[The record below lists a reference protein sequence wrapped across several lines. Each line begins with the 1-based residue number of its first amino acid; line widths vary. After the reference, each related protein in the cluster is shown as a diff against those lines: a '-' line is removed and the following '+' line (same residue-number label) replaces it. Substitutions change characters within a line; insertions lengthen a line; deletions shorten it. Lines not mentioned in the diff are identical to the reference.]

1 MKNQLPLQSLLRFI
15 PFFLIC
21 IFCVQQ
27 LSAQLSWQ
35 RMPGPPGGFSFGSFA
50 VGTGGKWLQRGSI
63 IGVHESADG
72 GQNWRWNALPT
83 SIHTEAALH
92 IAVDGHL
99 WFFDR
104 DEVLHSADNGRNWV
118 EVEGDSS
125 LWIENDFLATL
136 VLDSANMLGAKGSG
150 IVRSTN
156 LGKTLTTVF
165 PVVGGLDALAYNPA
179 NGHVF
184 SWKTAP
190 VAGQINKIYRSTD
203 GGLNWSIWEN
213 DPLMTGRTINRMVFA
228 PNGSVLVTTDQWML
242 RSTDDGATWTQTTV
256 RAGDVAVASTGRI
269 LIENLDGTFTE
280 RTFYSDDNGESWQL
294 APVGLM
300 RKFAVMPDG
309 TIFAEYNYTGLY
321 RSNDNGDS
329 WQFSAFGINH
339 HTSPVTL
346 HFYPDNGLVAITQ
359 TGVFYSPNA
368 ATNWEIRY
376 NTLDQMETS
385 VQGTVLPSGTICCV
399 FDNKIMLSTDRGVT
413 WTEITPAGI
422 QAGSAYITI
431 RQVDGVLFATGDD
444 VIFRSEDE
452 GNTWQNLGDIQLN
465 PPAMSADGTFWAYN
479 YGSTLQKST
488 DRGLTWTPV
497 STPVSNQHKIFPLPN
512 GALLLLGGGKIHR
525 SVNNGASWTTTNQ
538 TYMNGVGATL
548 VNAAGHLFV
557 VGNQIADVLLMSA
570 DDGQTWQFVTQPQ
583 SYWADY
589 YLYMAPDERLWFA
602 SGDGVW
608 RTGEPSSQLLTI
620 GGSVG
625 TDLIDDCTLAFS
637 EPRLSRF
644 MVKSVGAN
652 GQTKYGMSD
661 ETGYYRLLSKA
672 GEYQVSAIAP
682 NELWE
687 PCTLPVTVP
696 AMPSSGNIGGKNV
709 AIKPAALC
717 PRLEVDVA
725 VPLLRRCFQTKMA
738 VSYRNTGTQTA
749 TNARIELAL
758 DPYLEVLGTS
768 MPIAA
773 QSGDTL
779 VFELGAV
786 QANAKST
793 IYIDILVSCDAAL
806 SQMHCTEAKIFPDV
820 ICSGWQGSVIST
832 RMECLGDSIL
842 LEIKNTGA
850 GDMPLP
856 RKWQVWRGIWT
867 NFDSLLVS
875 EGNFQLPAGGIFTK
889 KIATPGDATLLL
901 RVPQETGYPF
911 GSGYAQSVLLHCDD
925 SGYLPYTYEYQ
936 VYEPSRDLLCLRNI
950 GSFDPNDKTG
960 FPEGI
965 GAGHHIEKTEPLE
978 YLIRFQ
984 NTGTDTAF
992 TVVIRDTISPL
1003 LNMETLLLGAASHAV
1018 LMNVRDSNELVFA
1031 FNNIM
1036 LPDSNI
1042 NEVNSHGF
1050 VKYSIRQKA
1059 DNLDGEVIR
1068 NRAGIYFD
1076 FNLPVIT
1083 NETWHTVGLPQVSG
1097 LSDIANKKIPVL
1109 LCSPNPFSER
1119 FWVTLSEEVASS
1131 HLLTTQGLSLEITDA
1146 SGRVLRQQAFSGD
1159 KMLVERGDLPSGMLF
1174 IYLKTASGAI
1184 VASGKVVAGNLRK

>member
-1 MKNQLPLQSLLRFI
+1 MKNNLSLKILHV

-21 IFCVQQ
+21 IFCAQP

-35 RMPGPPGGFSFGSFA
+35 RMPGPPGGFSFGSFT
-50 VGTGGKWLQRGSI
+50 VGTNGKWLQRGSA

-92 IAVDGHL
+92 IGVDGHL
-99 WFFDR
+99 WFFNR

-118 EVEGDSS
+118 EAEGDSS

-136 VLDSANMLGAKGSG
+136 MLDSANMLGAKGTG
-150 IVRSTN
+150 IVRSIN

-165 PVVGGLDALAYNPA
+165 PVVGGLNALAYNPA
-179 NGHVF
+179 NGHIF

-203 GGLNWSIWEN
+203 GGLTWSIWEN
-213 DPLMTGRTINRMVFA
+213 DALTTGRTINRMVFA
-228 PNGSVLVTTDQWML
+228 PNGSVFITTDQKML

-256 RAGDVAVASTGRI
+256 RAGDVAVTQTGRI
-269 LIENLDGTFTE
+269 LIENLDGTFTQW
-280 RTFYSDDNGESWQL
+280 TYYSDDNGDIWQP
-294 APVGLM
+294 ASVGLM

-309 TIFAEYNYTGLY
+309 TIFAEYNYSGLY

-376 NTLDQMETS
+376 NTLGQSET
-385 VQGTVLPSGTICCV
+385 VQATVLPSGTICCV
-399 FDNKIMLSTDRGVT
+399 FDNKIMRSIDRGIT

-422 QAGSAYITI
+422 PAGSSYITI
-431 RQVDGVLFATGDD
+431 RQVDGVLFSTGND
-444 VIFRSEDE
+444 VMFRSEDE
-452 GNTWQNLGDIQLN
+452 GNTWQNLGATQIN
-465 PPAMSADGTFWAYN
+465 PPAIGADGTFWAYN

-488 DRGLTWTPV
+488 DRGITWTPV
-497 STPVSNQHKIFPLPN
+497 STPVSSQHKVFPLPS

-538 TYMNGVGATL
+538 TYMTNVGTTL

-557 VGNQIADVLLMSA
+557 VGNQIGDLLLMSV
-570 DDGQTWQFVTQPQ
+570 DDGQTWQFLNTPQ

-589 YLYMAPDERLWFA
+589 YVVMAPDERLWFA

-608 RTGEPSSQLLTI
+608 RTGEPSGQFLTI

-625 TDLIDDCTLAFS
+625 TDLVDDCTLAFS

-644 MVKSVGAN
+644 MVKSVSAN

-672 GEYQVSAIAP
+672 GEYNVSAIAP

-696 AMPSSGNIGGKNV
+696 TMPSSGNIGGKNI

-738 VSYRNTGTQTA
+738 VSYRNTGTQA
-749 TNARIELAL
+749 AANARIELAL

-768 MPIAA
+768 APIAS

-779 VFELGAV
+779 VFELGTV
-786 QANAKST
+786 QANAKAT
-793 IYIDILVSCDAAL
+793 IYLDLLVSCEAPL

-820 ICSGWQGSVIST
+820 ICSGWQGPVLRT

-856 RKWQVWRGIWT
+856 RKWQIWRGIWAS
-867 NFDSLLVS
+867 FDSLLVT
-875 EGNFQLPAGGIFTK
+875 EGNFQLPAGGIFTQ
-889 KIATPGDATLLL
+889 KIAAPGDATLLL
-901 RVPQETGYPF
+901 RAPQEAGYPF
-911 GSGYAQSVLLHCDD
+911 GAGYAQSVLLHCDD
-925 SGYLPYTYEYQ
+925 SGYPPYAYEYQ
-936 VYEPSRDLLCLRNI
+936 VYEPSRAQLCLRNI

-1003 LNMETLLLGAASHAV
+1003 LNIETLQLGAASHAV
-1018 LMNVRDSNELVFA
+1018 LVNVRDSNELVFT

-1059 DNLDGEVIR
+1059 DNPDGAVIR

-1097 LSDIANKKIPVL
+1097 LSDVANKKIPGL

-1119 FWVTLSEEVASS
+1119 FWVALSDGVAQS
-1131 HLLTTQGLSLEITDA
+1131 HPDTKPGRMLEISDA
-1146 SGRVLRQQAFSGD
+1146 SGRVLRRQAFSGD
-1159 KMLVERGDLPSGMLF
+1159 KMLVERGDLPDGMLF
-1174 IYLKTASGAI
+1174 ICLKNISGTI
-1184 VASGKVVAGNLRK
+1184 VASGKVVAGNLRE